1 MQDFASEFSTSARS
15 VLSFLEADH
24 GFLVESTS
32 VPGESH
38 SAYASYTITY
48 CKQLGESQC
57 MRVCLT
63 STPARGELRLECSDG
78 DFADAE
84 RTIDVKELL
93 AIANPDAKAELKLRV
108 SDAMGRASIM
118 QEQFMVLAR
127 AFQLHGHRFFN
138 RDQSLW
144 NDVQQHRENQRQQIR
159 RDQENRDRQRSIHEA
174 EVACKA
180 EDWQRVVNLLG
191 DLAGSL
197 TKAQS
202 ARLSYARKQIRIQN
216 SNIP

>member
-38 SAYASYTITY
+38 SAYASYAITY
-48 CKQLGESQC
+48 SKQLGESQYL
-57 MRVCLT
+57 RVRLT

-78 DFADAE
+78 DFAEAE

-93 AIANPDAKAELKLRV
+93 AIATPDAKAELKLRV
-108 SDAMGRASIM
+108 SDAMGRVGIM
-118 QEQFMVLAR
+118 QEQFILLAN
-127 AFQLHGHRFFN
+127 ALQLHGHRFFD

-144 NDVQQHRENQRQQIR
+144 GDVRQHRESQRQQYKR
-159 RDQENRDRQRSIHEA
+159 EQKERERKRSVHES

-180 EDWQRVVNLLG
+180 EDWQRVVALLEN
-191 DLAGSL
+191 LAGNL

-202 ARLSYARKQIRIQN
+202 ARFSYARKQIQMQN
-216 SNIP
+216 RKL